1 MTSHT
6 SCSGFNAF
14 KISFSFFKN
23 IISRAPLLLMAFIL
37 QQTAFAQV
45 DCKPSFEIS
54 AIGTFDNTV
63 CDVSG
68 INAPA
73 NFNGQITVVPT
84 GAENVA
90 DFSYEWY
97 LGASADPANLLF
109 NSGNVLSQIEGGTYS
124 VTITDNQSGCES
136 FLIATI
142 FNDTAVPVL
151 SGLAVLSADVTVC
164 SGGVGYPNGW
174 FYKL

>member
-6 SCSGFNAF
+6 TCSGFNAF

-63 CDVSG
+63 CDVSKHLFKHKY
-68 INAPA
+68 A
-73 NFNGQITVVPT
+73 F
-84 GAENVA
+84 
-90 DFSYEWY
+90 EWPC
-97 LGASADPANLLF
+97 L
-109 NSGNVLSQIEGGTYS
+109 
-124 VTITDNQSGCES
+124 ES
-136 FLIATI
+136 M
-142 FNDTAVPVL
+142 P
-151 SGLAVLSADVTVC
+151 GRH
-164 SGGVGYPNGW
+164 
-174 FYKL
+174 